1 MGLVDN
7 YDQYYEGEF
16 GMNDHSSPELY
27 HGINE
32 EPPKSLFEDGENSE
46 KTSPK
51 IVKNFAISSCNSSLS
66 TSPSSSN
73 SNGHSVINFKGGYG
87 NFMHSANGSLLSFE
101 QSERFCPNPRM
112 MSSNQVECSVW
123 EDNNLHY
130 QNSLTPK
137 GSSNTSPRVIN
148 ENSKNIQQSNS
159 NGIPFGWLNS
169 EANASTT
176 THVEESRFDKRRYT
190 EESMQT
196 NKKQCSEASKK
207 GKPNNSIATKDPQSI
222 AAKNRRERISER
234 LKILQELVP
243 NGSKVDLVTMLEK
256 AISYVKFLQLQVKV
270 LATDDFWPTQGGKA
284 PDISQVKDAIDAIIA
299 TQRDRN
305 STTK

>member
-7 YDQYYEGEF
+7 YEQYYEGEF
-16 GMNDHSSPELY
+16 GINDHSSPELN
-27 HGINE
+27 GINIE
-32 EPPKSLFEDGENSE
+32 ESPKSIFEEYETSE

-51 IVKNFAISSCNSSLS
+51 IAKKFAISSSNSSLS
-66 TSPSSSN
+66 SPSSSN

-87 NFMHSANGSLLSFE
+87 NFMHSANGSYLNFE
-101 QSERFCPNPRM
+101 QSERFFPNPRM
-112 MSSNQVECSVW
+112 ISGNQAEGSVW

-148 ENSKNIQQSNS
+148 ENSNN
-159 NGIPFGWLNS
+159 NGIPFEWINS
-169 EANASTT
+169 EANTSTT
-176 THVEESRFDKRRYT
+176 THVEESSLNKRSSM

-196 NKKQCSEASKK
+196 SKKQCTAGSKK
-207 GKPNNSIATKDPQSI
+207 GKPNNNNSIATKDPQSI

-243 NGSKVDLVTMLEK
+243 NGTKVDLVTMLEK
-256 AISYVKFLQLQVKV
+256 AIGYVKFLQLQVKV
-270 LATDDFWPTQGGKA
+270 LATDEFWPTQGGKA
-284 PDISQVKDAIDAIIA
+284 PDISQVKEAIDAILA

-305 STTK
+305 STSK

>member
-16 GMNDHSSPELY
+16 GINDHSSPELY
-27 HGINE
+27 GIHE
-32 EPPKSLFEDGENSE
+32 EPPKSIFEECANSE
-46 KTSPK
+46 KISPK
-51 IVKNFAISSCNSSLS
+51 IAKNFALSSSNSSIS
-66 TSPSSSN
+66 SPSSSN

-87 NFMHSANGSLLSFE
+87 NFMHSANGSFLNFE
-101 QSERFCPNPRM
+101 QSEIFCPNPNPRLM
-112 MSSNQVECSVW
+112 MSGNQVEGSVW
-123 EDNNLHY
+123 EDNNLRY
-130 QNSLTPK
+130 QNCLTPK

-148 ENSKNIQQSNS
+148 ENSN

-176 THVEESRFDKRRYT
+176 THVEESRLIKRPSM

-196 NKKQCSEASKK
+196 SKKQCTAGSNK
-207 GKPNNSIATKDPQSI
+207 GKSNNNSIATKDPQSI

-256 AISYVKFLQLQVKV
+256 AIGYVKFLQLQVKV

-284 PDISQVKDAIDAIIA
+284 PDISQVKEAIDAILA

-305 STTK
+305 STSK